1 MSKGKKGADV
11 VKTGSA
17 PASARELSA
26 DAKLTLECLVRRREG
41 QPVEE
46 IALAT
51 GLSAFE
57 VVERV
62 KVSYAR
68 LAAQTAEELRT
79 DVELRLDDVL
89 RRLHADL
96 RLAMDQPSR
105 NAIYALILKTEAQ
118 RTRLLGLNLPDQV
131 PDVSEDA

>member
-1 MSKGKKGADV
+1 MSGGKKGKGAV
-11 VKTGSA
+11 VKSAA
-17 PASARELSA
+17 PASGRELSE

-51 GLSAFE
+51 GLTPFE

-131 PDVSEDA
+131 PDVADDA